1 MSEET
6 SSPRIVSITIENFK
20 GIGAPVTIPIKPITL
35 LFGQNSV
42 GKSSIMESLLLM
54 HDWLKGRGPG
64 YAEALADL
72 DAVRVAVN
80 QDYARPGDP
89 VRPGDEVA
97 LFPPVT
103 GG

>member
-1 MSEET
+1 M
-6 SSPRIVSITIENFK
+6 K
-20 GIGAPVTIPIKPITL
+20 L
-35 LFGQNSV
+35 LYFA
-42 GKSSIMESLLLM
+42 
-54 HDWLKGRGPG
+54 WLKTKTGTAEEEVDPPAEVATVRDLLAWLQTRGPG

-89 VRPGDEVA
+89 VGPGDEVA
-97 LFPPVT
+97 FFPPVT